1 MAGERAVFSITTDTD
16 LTDDDQNIDA
26 LMGPL
31 FWADTSNTVLTF
43 SFIDSQAD
51 YSYTT
56 PRSFFDAF
64 NPAQQATVR
73 KVLDEISDV
82 TPVTFSEW
90 GFGSPLGTLR
100 FAEQAA
106 TPQPNAF
113 APGPDEMGGDV
124 AFGDVRFENP
134 RLGAYTYFEFLQ
146 TIGTAM
152 GLKDASAATGPG
164 AMTADR
170 DGMEYSVMSS
180 NSFIGQNQTPDFYT
194 NDIFSFAQTL
204 MMYDIAALQRA
215 YGADFTSNDT
225 DTTYFF
231 STSIG
236 RMNVNG
242 LPEETPA
249 QNVIFRTIWDGG
261 GTDTY
266 DLSNY
271 MTDLRIDLRPGEYSD
286 FDRGG
291 NAQRALLN
299 RGYDASGTL
308 VGAAEYEWAAGHVY
322 NALQYQGDMR
332 SLIENAIGGSGDDIL
347 SGNVAANVLTGN
359 GGDDTLTGE
368 AQNDTLY
375 GGAGNDSLLGGNGM
389 DTLRGDGGDDA
400 LTGGVDSDEF
410 QFAAGD
416 GNDTIFGFEP
426 GEAIIVDG
434 MSAYE
439 VRQALSAASETAA
452 GALVDFGNGTTVLLD
467 GIAASTIFQN
477 EAPAVTI
484 GTQTVNDN
492 QWARLSEVIA
502 FSDADG
508 DPISQL
514 WLWDEDGDRNN
525 WYADGRRVD
534 ASVGYVTSAAGLSD
548 IWFQGDAAPS
558 TQTLWVRANDGFAW
572 GPWKSFSL
580 VTNGPNIA
588 PVVTIADQVV
598 EYEETTALSDVIGV
612 VDGDGDSIAMY
623 ELWDDGGSFDN
634 WYVDGV
640 RVQSSLGYVTSEDA
654 ANISF
659 RGDPTFSGNP
669 TATTQT
675 LWVRA
680 NDGQAWGA
688 WEKFTLNTRE
698 ANVTPVVTIADQS
711 VNTGE
716 WTWLSDVIDVADG
729 NGDAVTMFQLW
740 DDQGSTDNWYVGSG
754 YVDAATGY
762 ITSSGA
768 SDIWFQGDP
777 AASSQTLWVR
787 ANDGLAWGAWESF
800 VLTTTGPNTP
810 PTVSIPDRTANGSFS
825 GALDTIMTV
834 SDPDND
840 TVVSVQLWDDTGEN
854 NWFVDGVSVD
864 AGNGYVATNPDDVSL
879 LKSSF
884 GTETFWVRAHD
895 GQAWS
900 AWESFTVTVDLI

>member
-375 GGAGNDSLLGGNGM
+375 GGAGNDSLH
-389 DTLRGDGGDDA
+389 
-400 LTGGVDSDEF
+400 
-410 QFAAGD
+410 
-416 GNDTIFGFEP
+416 
-426 GEAIIVDG
+426 
-434 MSAYE
+434 
-439 VRQALSAASETAA
+439 
-452 GALVDFGNGTTVLLD
+452 LV
-467 GIAASTIFQN
+467 
-477 EAPAVTI
+477 
-484 GTQTVNDN
+484 
-492 QWARLSEVIA
+492 
-502 FSDADG
+502 
-508 DPISQL
+508 
-514 WLWDEDGDRNN
+514 
-525 WYADGRRVD
+525 
-534 ASVGYVTSAAGLSD
+534 VGYA
-548 IWFQGDAAPS
+548 
-558 TQTLWVRANDGFAW
+558 
-572 GPWKSFSL
+572 
-580 VTNGPNIA
+580 
-588 PVVTIADQVV
+588 
-598 EYEETTALSDVIGV
+598 
-612 VDGDGDSIAMY
+612 
-623 ELWDDGGSFDN
+623 
-634 WYVDGV
+634 
-640 RVQSSLGYVTSEDA
+640 
-654 ANISF
+654 
-659 RGDPTFSGNP
+659 
-669 TATTQT
+669 
-675 LWVRA
+675 
-680 NDGQAWGA
+680 
-688 WEKFTLNTRE
+688 
-698 ANVTPVVTIADQS
+698 
-711 VNTGE
+711 
-716 WTWLSDVIDVADG
+716 
-729 NGDAVTMFQLW
+729 
-740 DDQGSTDNWYVGSG
+740 
-754 YVDAATGY
+754 
-762 ITSSGA
+762 
-768 SDIWFQGDP
+768 
-777 AASSQTLWVR
+777 
-787 ANDGLAWGAWESF
+787 
-800 VLTTTGPNTP
+800 
-810 PTVSIPDRTANGSFS
+810 
-825 GALDTIMTV
+825 
-834 SDPDND
+834 
-840 TVVSVQLWDDTGEN
+840 
-854 NWFVDGVSVD
+854 
-864 AGNGYVATNPDDVSL
+864 
-879 LKSSF
+879 
-884 GTETFWVRAHD
+884 
-895 GQAWS
+895 
-900 AWESFTVTVDLI
+900 